1 MKCYHLWLSPSSYKP
16 CSTASSRLARS
27 PLSFGHGPNRCEI
40 AAVAFLGGGWFSLL
54 AFGICKWPSTMMS
67 TYMCADMSV
76 LLAVVS
82 GLPAGTMCSRIFTVV
97 VYGLRTTLLFLNALE
112 YRISLLPPNPSVCVC
127 VCVGI
132 AVAVLRYAVPT
143 APLLLCGSS
152 LDLLRMLLT
161 RATKI

>member
-1 MKCYHLWLSPSSYKP
+1 
-16 CSTASSRLARS
+16 
-27 PLSFGHGPNRCEI
+27 
-40 AAVAFLGGGWFSLL
+40 
-54 AFGICKWPSTMMS
+54 
-67 TYMCADMSV
+67 MCADMSV

-143 APLLLCGSS
+143 APLLLC
-152 LDLLRMLLT
+152 
-161 RATKI
+161 